1 MCENQPWRS
10 VKSAERKQRYG
21 RLVANVVKNSA
32 LPAEARLHVV
42 GLSAEIV
49 LLDWGGKYI
58 VKSSDDCANIVWAL
72 ENRTLIYPIIILF
85 PFISVIQGLIQD
97 ISLIFS
103 ALDYI

>member
-32 LPAEARLHVV
+32 LPAEARLQVV

-49 LLDWGGKYI
+49 LLD
-58 VKSSDDCANIVWAL
+58 
-72 ENRTLIYPIIILF
+72 
-85 PFISVIQGLIQD
+85 
-97 ISLIFS
+97 
-103 ALDYI
+103 